1 MPPISWIITGIV
13 FGSFVAGVIFGVF
26 YCLQIVANSL
36 LSKSIIMFEKR
47 PFPTQLFPNG
57 FDKHPYAVP
66 ALVEIL
72 NAEPGFH
79 PLRAVLHRQA
89 QKAAHAEVSQ
99 EIFAAKLAK
108 RYNITRDRAGDA
120 FGYLEGIGFVTIATQ
135 RVSRKK
141 VPSLTDTGRQAA
153 IWLEA
158 NYAPS
163 LLSYLE
169 TTYPH
174 SRLVGLLRGLRE
186 PTAEEDRSTTT

>member
-1 MPPISWIITGIV
+1 MGVV
-13 FGSFVAGVIFGVF
+13 FGSF

-36 LSKSIIMFEKR
+36 LSKSIIMFER
-47 PFPTQLFPNG
+47 EPFPTQLFPNG
-57 FDKHPYAVP
+57 FDRHPYAVP

-89 QKAAHAEVSQ
+89 QKAARAEVSQ
-99 EIFAAKLAK
+99 EIFAARLAK
-108 RYNITRDRAGDA
+108 RYGITRDRASDVL
-120 FGYLEGIGFVTIATQ
+120 GYLESIKFVTIVPQ

-141 VPSLTDTGRQAA
+141 VPSLTDIGRQAA

-163 LLSYLE
+163 LLAYLE
-169 TTYPH
+169 RTYPH
-174 SRLVGLLRGLRE
+174 NRLVGLLKGLRAVA
-186 PTAEEDRSTTT
+186 AEENNSTTT